1 MENLAE
7 WLNAISIT
15 EGLNKVENK
24 NYANHDKERTADHI
38 GKNVLWEKNAEQS
51 QKLVEEQQYEP
62 RRVWT
67 IGYKCCLRKTAKE
80 IKG

>member
-24 NYANHDKERTADHI
+24 SYTNHDKERTADYI
-38 GKNVLWEKNAEQS
+38 RKSVLWEENAE
-51 QKLVEEQQYEP
+51 
-62 RRVWT
+62 
-67 IGYKCCLRKTAKE
+67 
-80 IKG
+80 